1 MQYTF
6 LPCYMQMIYSKFH
19 LIWING
25 FMEKVQTN
33 RQRNAHKVIDIQIYP
48 VCDPQLHDCN
58 WKSLR
63 PVVASHCQL
72 ELWVKVQ
79 FHGRAKCSS
88 QKNIV
93 SYLKKLSLY
102 LSNFC
107 IQFNQEPK
115 FLSFPLG
122 GRGSYVHFFFG
133 NIKNFDSEH
142 SHIHD
147 DSLFSISCY
156 LAKNEA
162 QKQKMLFLS
171 FWQFLMNLYTNKVM
185 SDT

>member
-1 MQYTF
+1 MCNFF
-6 LPCYMQMIYSKFH
+6 L
-19 LIWING
+19 
-25 FMEKVQTN
+25 
-33 RQRNAHKVIDIQIYP
+33 
-48 VCDPQLHDCN
+48 
-58 WKSLR
+58 
-63 PVVASHCQL
+63 
-72 ELWVKVQ
+72 
-79 FHGRAKCSS
+79 
-88 QKNIV
+88 
-93 SYLKKLSLY
+93 
-102 LSNFC
+102 
-107 IQFNQEPK
+107 
-115 FLSFPLG
+115 
-122 GRGSYVHFFFG
+122 G

>member
-33 RQRNAHKVIDIQIYP
+33 RQRNANKVIDIQIHP

-93 SYLKKLSLY
+93 SYLKNLSLY
-102 LSNFC
+102 FSNFC

-115 FLSFPLG
+115 FLAIPLG
-122 GRGSYVHFFFG
+122 GRGSYVQFFFG
-133 NIKNFDSEH
+133 NIKNIETKHRHTPF
-142 SHIHD
+142 
-147 DSLFSISCY
+147 F
-156 LAKNEA
+156 NF
-162 QKQKMLFLS
+162 MLFGKKWDTKTKKCFFLS
-171 FWQFLMNLYTNKVM
+171 NGNF
-185 SDT
+185 

>member
-1 MQYTF
+1 ME
-6 LPCYMQMIYSKFH
+6 MIYSKFH

-25 FMEKVQTN
+25 FMEKVQIN
-33 RQRNAHKVIDIQIYP
+33 RQRNAHKVIDIQIHP

-93 SYLKKLSLY
+93 SYLKNLSLY
-102 LSNFC
+102 FSNFC

-115 FLSFPLG
+115 FLAFPLG
-122 GRGSYVHFFFG
+122 GRGSYVQFFLGVLKIFKLSMLIYLQIHFFQFHVIWQKIG
-133 NIKNFDSEH
+133 HKNKWIF
-142 SHIHD
+142 
-147 DSLFSISCY
+147 
-156 LAKNEA
+156 
-162 QKQKMLFLS
+162 
-171 FWQFLMNLYTNKVM
+171 
-185 SDT
+185 